1 MNKRNNHLPDTKQRI
16 LDAAEQLF
24 AEHGIAGTSL
34 RTITREADANLAAVH
49 YHFGT
54 KEDLCQAVFARRIG
68 PVNEERLRQLDVIEA
83 GSDVASVEAIV
94 HAFFDPVLQ
103 MTRDLEG
110 REGVLPQ
117 LIGRFYSEPA
127 ELVQDIVRK
136 QFGEVGRRFV
146 AALQRALP
154 QLSPEEVYERFK
166 CVVGTLSYVLTYLH
180 GIEVLPEY
188 SRSRDDAAMFERL
201 CLMAVAGLTASTER
215 AS

>member
-1 MNKRNNHLPDTKQRI
+1 
-16 LDAAEQLF
+16 
-24 AEHGIAGTSL
+24 
-34 RTITREADANLAAVH
+34 
-49 YHFGT
+49 
-54 KEDLCQAVFARRIG
+54 
-68 PVNEERLRQLDVIEA
+68 
-83 GSDVASVEAIV
+83 
-94 HAFFDPVLQ
+94 
-103 MTRDLEG
+103 
-110 REGVLPQ
+110 VLPQ